1 MTKIGIIGNGFS
13 GILTAIQLIRQSKVE
28 LEIFIFGKGPI
39 GRGIAYNSYSDK
51 HILNVSAGKMS
62 AFPDEPEHFLDWVTN
77 HINFK
82 DTDRK
87 LLSSAYLSRNL
98 YGEYLGN
105 LWETSKETA
114 IEKGIQIVEIHDFV
128 NEIEFLDTEVK
139 LVCETGNFCVHH
151 CVLATGNQV
160 PGNPKIQNQ
169 DFVHSHLYFQNPWS
183 KNAVSELNQK
193 LPVLIIGNGLTMI
206 DTVIGLLEN
215 GFKGEIIS
223 LSPNGFNI
231 LPHRHNGL
239 IYKELENEIKVGMS
253 LVEIVSIVL
262 KHIRKVRKFGVSAEP
277 VVDALRPF
285 TQQLWQH
292 FSDEDKRLFMRR
304 FRHLWGVARHRIPPH
319 IHDKIVQLRLSG
331 KLKVLAGRIQAISI
345 EENVARVQFSNKI
358 GAIEELLVGRI
369 INCTGPETDIE
380 KMSENLLK
388 SCLEKGL
395 IVQDSLKLGLQTDLT
410 NFRLKDKF
418 GRTNHPF
425 YTLGSHLK
433 GELWESTAVNE
444 LRQQAKDLARE
455 ILS

>member
-13 GILTAIQLIRQSKVE
+13 GILTAIQLIRQSKIE

-39 GRGIAYNSYSDK
+39 GRGIAYNSYSNK

-62 AFPDEPEHFLDWVTN
+62 AFPDEPDHFLDWVTN

-87 LLSSAYLSRNL
+87 LLASAYLSRNL
-98 YGEYLGN
+98 YGEYLEN

-114 IEKGIQIVEIHDFV
+114 IEKGIHIVEIHEIV
-128 NEIEFLDTEVK
+128 NEIEFLGTEVK
-139 LVCETGNFCVHH
+139 LVCETRNFCVHH

-169 DFVHSHLYFQNPWS
+169 DFVHSHLYFQNPWT
-183 KNAVSELNQK
+183 KNAVSELSQK

-239 IYKELENEIKVGMS
+239 IYKELDNEIQVGMH
-253 LVEIVSIVL
+253 LHDLVSIVL

-319 IHDKIVQLRLSG
+319 IHDKIVHLRLSG

-345 EENVARVQFSNKI
+345 EENVVRVQFSNKI
-358 GAIEELLVGRI
+358 GAIEERLVGRI

-388 SCLEKGL
+388 SCLKKGL
-395 IVQDSLKLGLQTDLT
+395 IVQDSLRLGLQTDLT
-410 NFRLKDKF
+410 NFRLKDKS
-418 GRTNHPF
+418 GQTARPF

>member
-1 MTKIGIIGNGFS
+1 
-13 GILTAIQLIRQSKVE
+13 
-28 LEIFIFGKGPI
+28 
-39 GRGIAYNSYSDK
+39 
-51 HILNVSAGKMS
+51 
-62 AFPDEPEHFLDWVTN
+62 
-77 HINFK
+77 
-82 DTDRK
+82 
-87 LLSSAYLSRNL
+87 
-98 YGEYLGN
+98 
-105 LWETSKETA
+105 
-114 IEKGIQIVEIHDFV
+114 
-128 NEIEFLDTEVK
+128 
-139 LVCETGNFCVHH
+139 
-151 CVLATGNQV
+151 
-160 PGNPKIQNQ
+160 
-169 DFVHSHLYFQNPWS
+169 
-183 KNAVSELNQK
+183 
-193 LPVLIIGNGLTMI
+193 MI
-206 DTVIGLLEN
+206 DTVIGLLEK

-239 IYKELENEIKVGMS
+239 IYKELENEIKVGIS
-253 LVEIVSIVL
+253 LRELVPILL

-292 FSDEDKRLFMRR
+292 FSDEDKRLFMSR

-319 IHDKIVQLRLSG
+319 IHDKIVHLRLSG

-345 EENVARVQFSNKI
+345 KENTAQVQFMVKN
-358 GAIEELLVGRI
+358 GAIKELLVGRI

-388 SCLEKGL
+388 SCLNKGL
-395 IVQDSLKLGLQTDLT
+395 IEQDSLKLGLQTDLT